1 MADIGIH
8 FDKAFESRGFADLAD
23 APVDALAGISAA
35 DAVALK
41 KALNISTIRD
51 LAENKFVQVA
61 QAVVALAAAG
71 KK

>member
-8 FDKAFESRGFADLAD
+8 FDKAYEGREFTDLAEV
-23 APVDALAGISAA
+23 PVDALAGISAA

-41 KALNISTIRD
+41 QALNITTIRD
-51 LAENKFVQVA
+51 LAENKFVRVA
-61 QAVVALAAAG
+61 QAVIALAAVS